1 VSAQLDHDGGHRIVS
16 GLIDVTVPN
25 AARASDYLQGGQD
38 NFSADRKAAA
48 ALVETAP
55 SIAAIPASVRAFR
68 RRAVSYLA
76 ADAGIRQ
83 FLDIGD
89 GLVPPGNTHEIAQA
103 ADPTCRIVYA
113 ESDPL
118 LRAQVNAALTT
129 VPGGRVICVGGG
141 IADVNG
147 IVSAAGLGGTTGAT
161 ADASDGFRPGD
172 GATLDVGRPVAV
184 LLLSTLSHVP
194 SADDA
199 AKVVTALMDA
209 VPSGS
214 FLAMY
219 HLASD
224 LDPSLTTA
232 FKEWNATAAVPI
244 GLRSQAEVS
253 ALVAGLD
260 LIPPGLVPMNDW
272 RPDDCDP
279 PAAATHVPI
288 HALVARK
295 P

>member
-1 VSAQLDHDGGHRIVS
+1 
-16 GLIDVTVPN
+16 LIDVTVPN
-25 AARASDYLQGGQD
+25 AARASDFLQGGQD

-68 RRAVSYLA
+68 RRVVRYLA

-89 GLVPPGNTHEIAQA
+89 GLVPPGDTHEIAQA
-103 ADPTCRIVYA
+103 ADPACRIVYA

-118 LRAQVNAALTT
+118 LRAHVNAALTT
-129 VPGGRVICVGGG
+129 VPGGTVICVEGG

-147 IVSAAGLGGTTGAT
+147 IVSAAGLGGATGAT
-161 ADASDGFRPGD
+161 ADASDGLGPGG
-172 GATLDVGRPVAV
+172 GATLNVGRPVAV

-199 AKVVTALMDA
+199 AKVVAALMDA

-214 FLAMY
+214 YLAIY

-224 LDPSLTTA
+224 LDPSLTIA

-244 GLRSQAEVS
+244 GLRSQAEIS

-272 RPDDCDP
+272 RPDDGDP
-279 PAAATHVPI
+279 PAAATQVPI